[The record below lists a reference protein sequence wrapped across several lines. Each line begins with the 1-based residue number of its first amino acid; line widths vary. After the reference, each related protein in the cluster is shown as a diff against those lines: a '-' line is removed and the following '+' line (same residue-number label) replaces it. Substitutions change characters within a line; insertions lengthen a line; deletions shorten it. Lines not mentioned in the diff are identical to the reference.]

1 MKTLQRAVLGL
12 AINMQGEGLPER
24 IDLLPA
30 GERIVGRD
38 GRTWYNPDPHG
49 IVRLMNESGADLV
62 LDYEH
67 ATELRAPKGEPAPAA
82 AWLNDLRVEEDGRI
96 TAAVNRWTPAGEQAV
111 RNQEY
116 RYISPVLLYYPKDK
130 RIVKFGSVGL
140 TNKPNLPLAAL
151 NHEQQEATMLKQILQ
166 KLGLSEDATEE
177 AALNAIDSLHN
188 DLQSALNSAAAPP
201 LEKFVPRAEYESAL
215 NRATTAEAAI
225 AQVTEAQ
232 RETEIVAAVNQA
244 LQEGK
249 ITPAGKD
256 YYLTMC
262 RQENGLEQFRTFVAT
277 APKIVAS
284 SGLDGK
290 AAVDTCQKA
299 LNADQLAIMQAFG
312 NTVEDMAQYGKD

>member
-49 IVRLMNESGADLV
+49 IVRLMNESGVDLV

-67 ATELRAPKGEPAPAA
+67 ATELRAPKGETAPAA

-225 AQVTEAQ
+225 AQVTETQ

-256 YYLTMC
+256 YYLAMC

-312 NTVEDMAQYGKD
+312 NTVEDMAQFGKD

>member
-12 AINMQGEGLPER
+12 AMNMQGEGLPER
-24 IDLLPA
+24 IDLLPG

-49 IVRLMNESGADLV
+49 IVRLMNESGTDLV

-67 ATELRAPKGEPAPAA
+67 ATELRAPKGEAAPAA

-130 RIVKFGSVGL
+130 RIVKINSVGL

-151 NHEQQEATMLKQILQ
+151 NHEQQEDTMLKKILQ
-166 KLGLSEDATEE
+166 KLGLPEEATEE
-177 AALNAIDSLHN
+177 AALNAIDSLRN
-188 DLQSALNSAAAPP
+188 DLQSALNSAATPP

-215 NRATTAEAAI
+215 NRAATAEAAI
-225 AQVTEAQ
+225 TQAAEAQ
-232 RETEIVAAVNQA
+232 LEKEIVAAVNQA
-244 LQEGK
+244 LQDGK

-256 YYLTMC
+256 YYLAMC
-262 RQENGLEQFRTFVAT
+262 RQEDGLEQFRKFIEA
-277 APKIVAS
+277 APKIVDQ

-290 AAVDTCQKA
+290 QPGKDQQTA
-299 LNADQLAIMQAFG
+299 LNSDQGKIMQMLG
-312 NTVEDMAQYGKD
+312 NSVEDLAKYGKD